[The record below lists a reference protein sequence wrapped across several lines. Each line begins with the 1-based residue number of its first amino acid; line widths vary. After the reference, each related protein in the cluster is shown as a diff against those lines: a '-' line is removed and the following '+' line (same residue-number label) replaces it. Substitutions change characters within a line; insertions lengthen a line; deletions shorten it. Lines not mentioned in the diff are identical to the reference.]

1 MSKSRVAF
9 SRVAALRLLL
19 WAMVFVGF
27 TPFVVHSFYN
37 HPSTIDD
44 YFCAQMVREH
54 GYLFFLKYYWAQQS
68 SRFISNLLH
77 GANPL
82 VWAAFWPFK
91 LLPLIFFGWVWY
103 GLFAWLSAL
112 VGQLGRNK
120 ANCALAAG
128 LFLVIFLAFTPSV
141 SEFFYWYSGGVVY
154 SLGTGMFFCYLA
166 ALTHYLKNAGQPNLI
181 RIGGWLL
188 ALQGTNEYLAL
199 FALAILGLATL
210 ATHQKGMSQAWPLAK
225 VLGTGLLVLGGLFWF
240 LGSHKRAANFFQGID
255 LDKLADFLRFAHGA
269 LGDLLYRFKNLSL
282 LLISVLYAFFGLRL
296 ARVHPIF
303 AKSVSRFAWLGS
315 LACFWLVFWTTWLIV
330 LALSS
335 PEATM
340 TATRRIV
347 SLGYLL
353 LLVGYWWHLQLFLE
367 FIAQKKLLTR
377 HFKLPNWSVVFLAMI
392 VVYKLSQPENK
403 MSVGYHD
410 WLTGNTR
417 LYHKAQMARYQ
428 QLAQASPADTLSLPT
443 LPPSEI
449 LLFGELSPRTQPNAA
464 YAAFWGWGGVKVK
477 EKK

>member
-1 MSKSRVAF
+1 
-9 SRVAALRLLL
+9 
-19 WAMVFVGF
+19 
-27 TPFVVHSFYN
+27 
-37 HPSTIDD
+37 
-44 YFCAQMVREH
+44 MVRKN
-54 GYLFFLKYYWAQQS
+54 GYLFFLKYYWDQQS
-68 SRFISNLLH
+68 SRFIANVLH

-91 LLPLIFFGWVWY
+91 ILPIIFFGWVWY
-103 GLFAWLSAL
+103 GLYAWLSAL
-112 VGQLGRNK
+112 VDQLGRNK
-120 ANCALAAG
+120 ADCVLAAG
-128 LFLVIFLAFTPSV
+128 LFLVLFLAFTPSV

-154 SLGTGMFFCYLA
+154 ALGTGMFFCYLA
-166 ALTHYLKNAGQPNLI
+166 ALTLYLKTIGRPNLI
-181 RIGGWLL
+181 RMCWWLL

-199 FALAILGLATL
+199 FALSILGFAVLVA
-210 ATHQKGMSQAWPLAK
+210 HQKGMPQAWPLAN

-240 LGSHKRAANFFQGID
+240 LGSHKRAANFVDGID
-255 LDKLADFLRFAHGA
+255 ADKLIDFLRFAHAA

-303 AKSVSRFAWLGS
+303 AQSASRVAWLDS
-315 LACFWLVFWTTWLIV
+315 LACFCLVFWATWLIV

-367 FIAQKKLLTR
+367 FIVQKNLLIR

-403 MSVGYHD
+403 MSVGYRD
-410 WLTGNTR
+410 WLTSSAR
-417 LYHKAQMARYQ
+417 HYHEAQMARYQ
-428 QLAQASPADTLSLPT
+428 QLAQANPADTLSIPP
-443 LPPSEI
+443 LPPNEL
-449 LLFGELSPRTQPNAA
+449 LLFGELSPRTPPNAA